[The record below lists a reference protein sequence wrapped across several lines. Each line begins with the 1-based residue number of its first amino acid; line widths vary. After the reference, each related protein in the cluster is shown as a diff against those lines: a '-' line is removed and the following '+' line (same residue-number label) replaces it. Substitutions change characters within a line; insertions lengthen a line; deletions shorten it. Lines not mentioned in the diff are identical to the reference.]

1 MSPPMNLSM
10 NLERFTVI
18 VDAYG
23 ADPRRWPAAERDA
36 AQAFAAADAQAAAL
50 LAEALA
56 LDAGLDA
63 LPIPEPASAALRRAA
78 MPQPI
83 TARPSRWQELLALL
97 GGWRLALPAMA
108 VALIMGIN
116 VGSRTDLGNWTANAA
131 TRTETASTASGNT
144 LAAPGFA
151 ESLMLD
157 LESSAP

>member
-1 MSPPMNLSM
+1 MSALMS
-10 NLERFTVI
+10 LERFAVI

-36 AQAFAAADAQAAAL
+36 AQSFAAADARAAVL

-56 LDAGLDA
+56 LDASLDA
-63 LPIPEPASAALRRAA
+63 LPIPEPAGAVLRRAA
-78 MPQPI
+78 MPLPV
-83 TARPSRWQELLALL
+83 TAHSSRWQELLVLL

-108 VALIMGIN
+108 VALIVGIN
-116 VGSRTDLGNWTANAA
+116 VGSHADLSNWSADAA
-131 TRTETASTASGNT
+131 SQTQAASASSNT

-157 LESSAP
+157 LESSTP

>member
-1 MSPPMNLSM
+1 MSALMS
-10 NLERFTVI
+10 LERFAVI

-36 AQAFAAADAQAAAL
+36 AQAFAAADAQAAVL

-78 MPQPI
+78 MPLPV
-83 TARPSRWQELLALL
+83 TARSSRWQELLALL

-108 VALIMGIN
+108 VALIVGIN
-116 VGSRTDLGNWTANAA
+116 VGSRANLGSWTADAA
-131 TRTETASTASGNT
+131 TRTETASASGSNT

-157 LESSAP
+157 LESSTP